1 MVISFEGIK
10 ESFSFEKDINI
21 LETSLSQEV
30 ISSLHEVNILYVSQ
44 LEHRTEEEI
53 LAIKNIDENQLNEIK
68 MCLYK
73 LGKTFR
79 KEILEDDD
87 IQW

>member
-1 MVISFEGIK
+1 MRSFQGVK
-10 ESFSFEKDINI
+10 EHWFKEKDINI

-30 ISSLHEVNILYVSQ
+30 ISALHEANIIYVSQ
-44 LEHRTEEEI
+44 LEHRTEEEM
-53 LAIKNIDENQLNEIK
+53 LTFKNISENQLDEIK

-79 KEILEDDD
+79 KEIIEDDE
-87 IQW
+87 IEW

>member
-1 MVISFEGIK
+1 MRSFEGIK
-10 ESFSFEKDINI
+10 EHYLKEKDINI

-30 ISSLHEVNILYVSQ
+30 ISSLQEVNIIYVSQ

-53 LAIKNIDENQLNEIK
+53 LAIKSIDKDQLNEIK

-87 IQW
+87 IEW